1 MAKEIMTK
9 RVLIVDDNEDN
20 RKLLFFA
27 LMTGDYEIHQ
37 AESGQD
43 VPDLLEKNQF
53 DLALLDVELP
63 DVDGLKLAEQLH
75 EKQPQAV
82 VIMLSA
88 NDSVDRL
95 QQARR
100 VGASAYVIK
109 PFNLPKVLAYIKK
122 FEEQPVTPDAEMQVL

>member
-1 MAKEIMTK
+1 MTK

-43 VPDLLEKNQF
+43 VPDLLENNQF
-53 DLALLDVELP
+53 DMALLDVELP
-63 DVDGLKLAEQLH
+63 DVDGLKLAAQFH
-75 EKQPQAV
+75 EKQPAAV

-88 NDSVDRL
+88 NDNVDRL
-95 QQARR
+95 QQARL
-100 VGASAYVIK
+100 VGASAYIVK
-109 PFNLPKVLAYIKK
+109 PFNLPKVLAYIRK
-122 FEEQPVTPDAEMQVL
+122 FEEESVTPDAEMQVL